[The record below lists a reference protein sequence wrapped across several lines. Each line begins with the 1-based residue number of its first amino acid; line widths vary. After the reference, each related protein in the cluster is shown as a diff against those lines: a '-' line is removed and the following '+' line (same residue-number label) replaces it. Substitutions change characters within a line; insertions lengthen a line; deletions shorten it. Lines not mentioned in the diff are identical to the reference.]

1 MKLGKDILN
10 RRALLLNDLAEHEEK
25 IDEQLNIINEQ
36 IANRLNGAIE
46 AYNTTLKELNDQR
59 DSAINEIKD
68 YIEDHDEKWQAG
80 DKGESY
86 AAWLEEWEGLDLEPI
101 EEYPMLEADECS
113 HREDIEAVSTEAPE

>member
-10 RRALLLNDLAEHEEK
+10 RRALLLNDLANHEEK

-36 IANRLNGAIE
+36 IDNRLNGAIE
-46 AYNTTLKELNDQR
+46 AYNTTLKEIKDQQ

-68 YIEDHDEKWQAG
+68 YIEDHDEKWQAS

-86 AAWLEEWEGLDLEPI
+86 AAWLEEWEALDLQPI
-101 EEYPMLEADECS
+101 EEYPMLEADEYG
-113 HREDIEAVSTEAPE
+113 HRDDIEAVSTEAPE